1 MYNTYHLQLELFP
14 CEQYPEGVK
23 LVLHEFSTDF
33 DPRRN
38 VYSDTVNPIVV
49 SDNGCCSLTYLALET
64 LGIVFSDLGVLGPRN
79 ISRKLKIMTST
90 SKGYFGFLAIV

>member
-1 MYNTYHLQLELFP
+1 MYNTYHLQLELLP
-14 CEQYPEGVK
+14 CDQYPEGVK
-23 LVLHEFSTDF
+23 FVLHEFSTDF

-38 VYSDTVNPIVV
+38 VYSDTENPIVV
-49 SDNGCCSLTYLALET
+49 SDNNHCSLTYLALET

-79 ISRKLKIMTST
+79 ITRKLKTLPSN